1 MCFMQTLLGK
11 GTTVFPFSPRGPW
24 IQVLTPLS
32 ASLTAPH
39 PTPSPTL
46 GRPVC
51 EMPLTLGEMEG
62 INGFPILLPLP
73 QGKGRGGMWPLGGSF
88 RARPS
93 PTAPLC

>member
-1 MCFMQTLLGK
+1 MLHANLTGERDYSFPLFSK
-11 GTTVFPFSPRGPW
+11 GSLDPGADPTSC
-24 IQVLTPLS
+24 LS
-32 ASLTAPH
+32 HSSPH

-93 PTAPLC
+93 PIAPPC